1 MTTTAPPTHERREAA
16 DLTQVTFH
24 ETTEVF
30 PETSRQAL
38 VTHSLLQTQRLL
50 RRWTRDP
57 FTMLQAIV
65 YPALM
70 LIMFN
75 AVLGISVTRATG
87 INSVYG
93 YAPMIALVGAMFGS
107 IASGMQLKMEWRK
120 GLLSRF
126 WILPVHRASGLVSRL
141 LAESVRI
148 MLTTVLILLVGV
160 ALGFRFNQGVLAGIA
175 LLFVPLLMGIGFAT
189 MVTALSVT
197 SAKLPLVELLSLI
210 CSLLMFFNS
219 GFVPTAAY
227 PTWLQGF
234 VENQPMSTAIDAMKG
249 LSLGGPVAEPLIK
262 TALWSVG
269 AIALFTWPA
278 IRGYRKAAG
287 TPA

>member
-1 MTTTAPPTHERREAA
+1 MTTAPTHERRDEGA
-16 DLTQVTFH
+16 LTRITFQ
-24 ETTEVF
+24 ETTEAY
-30 PETSRQAL
+30 PEDSRQAL
-38 VTHSLLQTQRLL
+38 ITHSLLQTQRLL
-50 RRWTRDP
+50 TRWMRDP

-65 YPALM
+65 YPSIM
-70 LIMFN
+70 LLMFN
-75 AVLGISVTRATG
+75 AVLGSSVTRATG

-93 YAPMIALVGAMFGS
+93 YAPMITLVGSMFGS
-107 IASGMQLKMEWRK
+107 IASGMQLKMEWHR

-126 WILPVHRASGLVSRL
+126 WILPVHRASGLISRL

-148 MLTTVLILLVGV
+148 VLTTVLILMVGMV
-160 ALGFRFNQGVLAGIA
+160 LGFRFNQGPLAGLA
-175 LLFVPLLMGIGFAT
+175 LICVPLLMGLGFAT
-189 MVTALSVT
+189 MVTALSVNA
-197 SAKLPLVELLSLI
+197 AKAPLVELLSLA

-262 TALWSVG
+262 TVLWSVG

>member
-1 MTTTAPPTHERREAA
+1 MSAPAQERRESNVI
-16 DLTQVTFH
+16 TEITFH
-24 ETTEVF
+24 ETTEVY
-30 PETSRQAL
+30 PENSRAAL
-38 VTHSLLQTQRLL
+38 AGHSLLQTQRLL

-65 YPALM
+65 YPAIM

-87 INSVYG
+87 VNSVYG
-93 YAPMIALVGAMFGS
+93 YAPMIMLVGAMFGS
-107 IASGMQLKMEWRK
+107 IASGIGLKTEWRE

-141 LAESVRI
+141 MAESVRI
-148 MLTTVLILLVGV
+148 MLTSVLILLVGV
-160 ALGFRFNQGVLAGIA
+160 ALGFRFNQGVLAGIGM
-175 LLFVPLLMGIGFAT
+175 LFVPLLLGVGFAT
-189 MVTALSVT
+189 MVTALAVT
-197 SAKLPLVELLSLI
+197 SAKIPLVELLSLV
-210 CSLLMFFNS
+210 CTLLMFFNS

-249 LSLGGPVAEPLIK
+249 LTLGGPVAEPLIK
-262 TALWSVG
+262 TALWSIG
-269 AIALFTWPA
+269 AIAVFALPA
-278 IRGYRKAAG
+278 VRGYRKAAG
-287 TPA
+287 TPI

>member
-1 MTTTAPPTHERREAA
+1 MTAAPTHERREEASI
-16 DLTQVTFH
+16 TEVTFH
-24 ETTEVF
+24 ETSEVY
-30 PETSRQAL
+30 PENSRSAL

-65 YPALM
+65 YPGIM
-70 LIMFN
+70 LVMFN
-75 AVLGISVTRATG
+75 AVLGISVTKATG
-87 INSVYG
+87 VNSVYG
-93 YAPMIALVGAMFGS
+93 YAPMIMLVGAMFGS
-107 IASGMQLKMEWRK
+107 IASGIGLKTEWRK

-126 WILPVHRASGLVSRL
+126 WILPVHRASGLASRL
-141 LAESVRI
+141 MAEAVRI
-148 MLTTVLILLVGV
+148 MLTSVLILTVGV
-160 ALGFRFNQGVLAGIA
+160 FLGFRFNQGVIAGIA

-189 MVTALSVT
+189 MVTALAVS
-197 SAKLPLVELLSLI
+197 SAKVPLVELLSLV
-210 CSLLMFFNS
+210 CTLLMFFNS
-219 GFVPTAAY
+219 GFVPTQAY

-262 TALWSVG
+262 TALWSIG
-269 AIALFTWPA
+269 ALALFTWPA

-287 TPA
+287 TPV

>member
-1 MTTTAPPTHERREAA
+1 MTATPTHERRDDAA
-16 DLTQVTFH
+16 ITQVAFH
-24 ETTEVF
+24 ETTEVH
-30 PETSRQAL
+30 PENSRTAL
-38 VTHSLLQTQRLL
+38 VAHSLLQTQRLL

-57 FTMLQAIV
+57 FTMLQAVV

-75 AVLGISVTRATG
+75 AVLGISVTKATG
-87 INSVYG
+87 VNSVYG
-93 YAPMIALVGAMFGS
+93 YAPMIMLVGAMFGS
-107 IASGMQLKMEWRK
+107 IASGIGLKTEWRE

-141 LAESVRI
+141 MAEAVRI
-148 MLTTVLILLVGV
+148 MLTSVLILLVGV
-160 ALGFRFNQGVLAGIA
+160 VLGFRFNEGPLAGIA

-189 MVTALSVT
+189 MVTALAVT
-197 SAKLPLVELLSLI
+197 SAKLPLVELLSLV
-210 CSLLMFFNS
+210 CTLLMFFNS

-234 VENQPMSTAIDAMKG
+234 VANQPMSTAIDAMKG

-262 TALWSVG
+262 TTLWSIG
-269 AIALFTWPA
+269 MIAVFAWPA

-287 TPA
+287 TPI

>member
-1 MTTTAPPTHERREAA
+1 MTTAPTHERREDAPI
-16 DLTQVTFH
+16 TEITFH
-24 ETTEVF
+24 ETTEVY
-30 PETSRQAL
+30 PEDSRQAL

-50 RRWTRDP
+50 TRWLRDP
-57 FTMLQAIV
+57 YTMLQAIV
-65 YPALM
+65 YPSLM

-75 AVLGISVTRATG
+75 AVLGISVTKATG
-87 INSVYG
+87 VNSVYG
-93 YAPMIALVGAMFGS
+93 YAPMIALVGSMFGS
-107 IASGMQLKMEWRK
+107 IASGMQLKMEWRR

-141 LAESVRI
+141 LAEAVRI
-148 MLTTVLILLVGV
+148 LLTTVLILTVGF
-160 ALGFRFNQGVLAGIA
+160 ALGFRFNQGLIAGFAMIC
-175 LLFVPLLMGIGFAT
+175 VPLLMGLGFAT
-189 MVTALSVT
+189 MVTALSV
-197 SAKLPLVELLSLI
+197 SAAKLPLVELLSLV

-262 TALWSVG
+262 TTLWAVG
-269 AIALFTWPA
+269 MIALFTWPA
-278 IRGYRKAAG
+278 VRGYRKAAG
-287 TPA
+287 TPI

>member
-1 MTTTAPPTHERREAA
+1 VTTAPTHERRDEGA
-16 DLTQVTFH
+16 LTRITFQ
-24 ETTEVF
+24 ETTEAY
-30 PETSRQAL
+30 PEDSRQAL
-38 VTHSLLQTQRLL
+38 ITHSLLQTQRLL
-50 RRWTRDP
+50 TRWMRDP

-65 YPALM
+65 YPSIM
-70 LIMFN
+70 LLMFN
-75 AVLGISVTRATG
+75 AVLGSSVTRATG

-93 YAPMIALVGAMFGS
+93 YAPMITLVGSMFGS
-107 IASGMQLKMEWRK
+107 IASGMQLKMEWHR

-126 WILPVHRASGLVSRL
+126 WILPVHRASGLISRL

-148 MLTTVLILLVGV
+148 VLTTVLILMVGMV
-160 ALGFRFNQGVLAGIA
+160 LGFRFNQGPLAGLA
-175 LLFVPLLMGIGFAT
+175 LICVPLLMGLGFAT
-189 MVTALSVT
+189 MVTALSVNA
-197 SAKLPLVELLSLI
+197 AKAPLVELLSLA

-262 TALWSVG
+262 TVLWSVG

>member
-1 MTTTAPPTHERREAA
+1 MTTAPTHERRDEGA
-16 DLTQVTFH
+16 LTRITFQ
-24 ETTEVF
+24 ETTEAY
-30 PETSRQAL
+30 PEDSRQAL
-38 VTHSLLQTQRLL
+38 ITHSLLQTQRLL
-50 RRWTRDP
+50 TRWMRDP

-65 YPALM
+65 YPSIM
-70 LIMFN
+70 LLMFN
-75 AVLGISVTRATG
+75 AVLGSSVTRATG

-93 YAPMIALVGAMFGS
+93 YAPMITLVGSMFGS
-107 IASGMQLKMEWRK
+107 IASGMQLKMEWHR

-126 WILPVHRASGLVSRL
+126 WILPVHRASGLISRL
-141 LAESVRI
+141 LAEAVRI
-148 MLTTVLILLVGV
+148 VLTTVLILMVGMV
-160 ALGFRFNQGVLAGIA
+160 LGFRFNQGPLAGLA
-175 LLFVPLLMGIGFAT
+175 LICVPLLMGLGFAT
-189 MVTALSVT
+189 MVTALSVNA
-197 SAKLPLVELLSLI
+197 AKAPLVELLSLA

-262 TALWSVG
+262 TVLWSVG

>member
-1 MTTTAPPTHERREAA
+1 MTTATPTHERRETQ

-24 ETTEVF
+24 ETTEVY
-30 PETSRQAL
+30 PESSRQAL

-65 YPALM
+65 YPSIM

-93 YAPMIALVGAMFGS
+93 YAPMLTLVGAMFGS
-107 IASGMQLKMEWRK
+107 IASGIQLKTEWRK

-141 LAESVRI
+141 MAEAVRI
-148 MLTTVLILLVGV
+148 MLTTVLILFVGFL
-160 ALGFRFNQGVLAGIA
+160 LGFRFNQGVLAGIA
-175 LLFVPLLMGIGFAT
+175 LFFIPLLMGMGFAT
-189 MVTALSVT
+189 MVTALSVS
-197 SAKLPLVELLSLI
+197 SAKLPLVELLSLV

-234 VENQPMSTAIDAMKG
+234 VKNQPMSTAIDAMKG

-262 TALWSVG
+262 TVLWSLG
-269 AIALFTWPA
+269 AVAVFAWPA